1 MELLSFSRLIFLLH
15 RYFGIG
21 LGLIVT
27 LWCLSGFVM
36 MYVPYPAV
44 SAEERLAATPLL
56 NLEDCCAVPSLDEFS
71 DIDIGG
77 ARVTMWPS
85 GPTLFLAGQFGS
97 QYGIDLQTSEYI
109 FEITPQQAEQNARQ
123 FSQESGSG
131 TSLEFIELL
140 ERDQW
145 TFTADYDPHRPF
157 YLYEVLDGR
166 GTRLYVSSISGDV
179 VMDST
184 RAERGWNWVGAV
196 VHWLYPQ
203 ILRSNTQVWFWV
215 VVVLT
220 CLSLFLTITG
230 IYVAI
235 KYLNFKKG
243 ARLSPFKGWGLWH
256 HYIGLV
262 FGLLTLTWL
271 ISGLL
276 SVEPF
281 SALQGRSTVYER
293 SVAQGAPFIFDEGI
307 RQSLRQLPN
316 ASLPADTLNVEYAMA
331 AGQLSAVTVNK
342 SGDRIRYQPYTWQ
355 PQPLSQNYFPAIAE
369 NIRPDIEISS
379 QGWIDQE
386 DSYYY
391 SRRTDP
397 ALPAY
402 RVIYADGERAYFDGV
417 TGELNYYITVPRQ
430 WNRWLF
436 NGLHSLDFNNFIR
449 QRPFWDILLWLTLG
463 GVTAGSITG
472 TWIGW
477 KRLTKR

>member
-1 MELLSFSRLIFLLH
+1 MLTSFSRITFLLH

-44 SAEERLAATPLL
+44 SEAERLQASPTLDL
-56 NLEDCCAVPSLDEFS
+56 SSCCLVPTLDEFS
-71 DIDIGG
+71 EIDIGG
-77 ARVTMWPS
+77 ARIAMWPN
-85 GPTLFLAGQFGS
+85 GPVLFLAGQFGG
-97 QYGIDLQTSEYI
+97 QYAIDLTNSEYI
-109 FEITPQQAEQNARQ
+109 YEISQEQADANARQ
-123 FSQESGSG
+123 FSEEMGFGSN
-131 TSLEFIELL
+131 LEYLGVL

-145 TFTADYDPHRPF
+145 TFTGFYDRLRPF
-157 YLYEVLDGR
+157 YLYEAQDGR
-166 GTRLYVSSISGDV
+166 GTLLYVSSLSGEV

-203 ILRSNTQVWFWV
+203 MLRSNTQVWFWV

-235 KYLNFKKG
+235 RYLNFKKPG
-243 ARLSPFKGWGLWH
+243 PLSPFRGWGLWH
-256 HYIGLV
+256 HYIGLI

-281 SALQGRSTVYER
+281 TALQGRNTSLER
-293 SVAQGAPFIFDEGI
+293 SVAQGAPLTFDENI
-307 RQSLRQLPN
+307 RASIRSLESAELPEN
-316 ASLPADTLNVEYAMA
+316 IANVEYTLAD
-331 AGQLSAVTVNK
+331 GQLGAVVVDKQGGRTAYNPV
-342 SGDRIRYQPYTWQ
+342 TWQ
-355 PQPLSQNYFPAIAE
+355 PQSRDEAFFPDIAQR
-369 NIRPDIEISS
+369 IRPQTPIDD
-379 QGWIDQE
+379 QGWIERE

-417 TGELNYYITVPRQ
+417 SGELNYYITTPRQ

-449 QRPFWDILLWLTLG
+449 QRPLWDILLWLTLG

-472 TWIGW
+472 TWLGW
-477 KRLTKR
+477 KRLTKS

>member
-1 MELLSFSRLIFLLH
+1 
-15 RYFGIG
+15 
-21 LGLIVT
+21 
-27 LWCLSGFVM
+27 M

-44 SAEERLAATPLL
+44 SEAERLQASPQLDL
-56 NLEDCCAVPSLDEFS
+56 SLCCSVPTLDEFS
-71 DIDIGG
+71 DIDISG
-77 ARVTMWPS
+77 ARVAMWPS
-85 GPTLFLAGQFGS
+85 GPMLFLAGQSGS
-97 QYGIDLQTSEYI
+97 QYGIDRTHSEYV
-109 FEITPQQAEQNARQ
+109 FEITQAQADANAMQ
-123 FSQESGSG
+123 FSEESGLGSD
-131 TSLEFIELL
+131 LEFLGML

-145 TFTADYDPHRPF
+145 TFTGFYDPLRPF
-157 YLYEVLDGR
+157 YLYESQDGS
-166 GTRLYVSSISGDV
+166 GTLLYVSSLSGDV

-184 RAERGWNWVGAV
+184 RVERGWNWVGAV
-196 VHWLYPQ
+196 IHWLYPQ

-235 KYLNFKKG
+235 KYLNFKKPG
-243 ARLSPFKGWGLWH
+243 SLSPFRGWGLWH
-256 HYIGLV
+256 HYIGLI

-281 SALQGRSTVYER
+281 TALQGRSTNLER
-293 SVAQGAPFIFDEGI
+293 SIAQGAPFIFDANI
-307 RQSLRQLPN
+307 RASIRALENAEFPEDVVNIEYSL
-316 ASLPADTLNVEYAMA
+316 AD
-331 AGQLSAVTVNK
+331 GQLGAVAEDKDGGRTAYNP
-342 SGDRIRYQPYTWQ
+342 STWQ
-355 PQPLSQNYFPAIAE
+355 PQLRDPQYFPDIAQRV
-369 NIRPDIEISS
+369 RPQMSIEQ
-379 QGWIDQE
+379 QGWIERE

-402 RVIYADGERAYFDGV
+402 RVVYEDGERAYLDGV
-417 TGELNYYITVPRQ
+417 SGELNYYITKPRQ

-449 QRPFWDILLWLTLG
+449 QRPLWDILLWLTLG

-472 TWIGW
+472 TWLGIR
-477 KRLTKR
+477 RLIPKN